1 LSQKK
6 TISATMWATA
16 IMENGEI
23 PGKEQQKRETVNK
36 E

>member
-16 IMENGEI
+16 IMENGE
-23 PGKEQQKRETVNK
+23 KYQEQQKRETVNK